1 MKIFITVKNHVL
13 LLVRKWSQRRNNNN
27 GIQKGIALAD

>member
-1 MKIFITVKNHVL
+1 MKLVSVFKNQVL
-13 LLVRKWSQRRNNNN
+13 LLVRKWSQRRDNN

>member
-1 MKIFITVKNHVL
+1 MKTFIAFKNQVL
-13 LLVRKWSQRRNNNN
+13 LLIRKWSQRRNNNN